1 MNMELLYY
9 KEDSSQNES
18 DVIKKL
24 SSEIKSSTCTNS
36 QGIYRISP
44 VVVNIGNKDFFYP
57 KVKLTQED
65 VIEKKHSKCGSD
77 GHSHEIQN
85 RFDVKE
91 NIFGREPNP
100 NEQSHSNFVEVC
112 DPEFDAEKSEEVIDV
127 EIKKPEDEEDG
138 RKHLDKFNLLN
149 GFRFANDPF
158 NLKSKISFEEDYTE
172 TEVESDNIDNRIKNL
187 FGIN

>member
-1 MNMELLYY
+1 MNMFKPL
-9 KEDSSQNES
+9 QNS
-18 DVIKKL
+18 
-24 SSEIKSSTCTNS
+24 
-36 QGIYRISP
+36 
-44 VVVNIGNKDFFYP
+44 
-57 KVKLTQED
+57 
-65 VIEKKHSKCGSD
+65 
-77 GHSHEIQN
+77 
-85 RFDVKE
+85 FDVKE

-112 DPEFDAEKSEEVIDV
+112 DPEFDAEKSEEVIDL
-127 EIKKPEDEEDG
+127 EIKKPEDEEVG

>member
-9 KEDSSQNES
+9 KEDSAQVES
-18 DVIKKL
+18 DVIKSL
-24 SSEIKSSTCTNS
+24 SNEIKSNSSTNS
-36 QGIYRISP
+36 QAIYRISP
-44 VVVNIGNKDFFYP
+44 VVVNKGTRDFFYP

-65 VIEKKHSKCGSD
+65 LNERKYSKVESD

-85 RFDVKE
+85 KFDVKE
-91 NIFGREPNP
+91 NVFGREPNP
-100 NEQSHSNFVEVC
+100 NEQSQSNFVEVS
-112 DPEFDAEKSEEVIDV
+112 DPEFDAQKSHEVVDT

-149 GFRFANDPF
+149 GFRFVNDPF
-158 NLKSKISFEEDYTE
+158 NLKSKITYEEDYTE
-172 TEVESDNIDNRIKNL
+172 AEVESESMDQRIKTL